1 MRFSL
6 FFIEWWHLQ
15 TDLEEAKAQEVS
27 KLRMALNE
35 MQAQLEAANTLLAK
49 EREFSKQAADQAVST
64 MKEIEVIKVT
74 EVSNVRVEKLEA
86 ENESLKVIF
95 PLQIVYGCV

>member
-1 MRFSL
+1 M
-6 FFIEWWHLQ
+6 Q
-15 TDLEEAKAQEVS
+15 TDLEEAKALELS
-27 KLRMALNE
+27 KFQTTLNE

>member
-1 MRFSL
+1 
-6 FFIEWWHLQ
+6 
-15 TDLEEAKAQEVS
+15 
-27 KLRMALNE
+27 

-64 MKEIEVIKVT
+64 MKEIEVIKVS

>member
-1 MRFSL
+1 
-6 FFIEWWHLQ
+6 
-15 TDLEEAKAQEVS
+15 
-27 KLRMALNE
+27 
-35 MQAQLEAANTLLAK
+35 MQAQLEAATMLAAE
-49 EREFSKQAADQAVST
+49 ERELGKHAADQAVST
-64 MKEIEVIKVT
+64 MKEIEVIKVS

>member
-1 MRFSL
+1 
-6 FFIEWWHLQ
+6 
-15 TDLEEAKAQEVS
+15 
-27 KLRMALNE
+27 

-95 PLQIVYGCV
+95 PLQIIYGCV